1 MLRFLSITKEFD
13 EYDVSNDEKELREW
27 NDRKNYYCKDL
38 AEKMRNIRNLNH
50 KY

>member
-13 EYDVSNDEKELREW
+13 EYEVSKDETDLKEW
-27 NDRKNYYCKDL
+27 NQKKNNYCKNI
-38 AEKMRNIRNLNH
+38 AEKMKGIRNLNH